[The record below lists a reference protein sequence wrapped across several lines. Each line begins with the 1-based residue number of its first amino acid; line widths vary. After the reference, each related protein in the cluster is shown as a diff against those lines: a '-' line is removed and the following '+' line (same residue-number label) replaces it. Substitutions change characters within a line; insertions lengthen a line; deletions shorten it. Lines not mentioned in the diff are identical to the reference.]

1 MSPDVSPEQICL
13 NGKLNGSQKHMPTH
27 PSFIQVPLL
36 HHASSCKVPS
46 PKPSNNVRCCDPWRW
61 AYSFMDLCMGNTQ
74 KKKHQKTSTN
84 IKKHQKTR
92 SRSIMKDLLIQLAAS
107 STQPPEGGELSRGSA
122 GATVGLCSWW
132 MLVVEHLIPC

>member
-61 AYSFMDLCMGNTQ
+61 AYSFMDLCMGNTK
-74 KKKHQKTSTN
+74 KKKHQKTSKN
-84 IKKHQKTR
+84 INKHQKTSKNIKPQPVMLSQQNPR
-92 SRSIMKDLLIQLAAS
+92 AIRNLRVTTSWLCRKS
-107 STQPPEGGELSRGSA
+107 SKAFGHCEALPQALNA
-122 GATVGLCSWW
+122 LQ
-132 MLVVEHLIPC
+132 